1 MRFLI
6 YTMLIGL
13 VALILA
19 DTDYGRPIIPHE
31 RQLVYQAIRHMDSK
45 GFGQDAEIALKIT
58 NSSHFRYSRF
68 LSNATALF
76 RARGANFGYYAYTPL
91 FSRSRVFVG
100 QSFWE
105 VGDVGQSSIISHE
118 LAHIRRH
125 RERFLR
131 GFPRH
136 ADEAQAYQRQYETYR
151 ALGLKPYGPDAP
163 VYWDMMIGIQTYL
176 LPEHP
181 EYAKRSDIRWAM
193 GQLDQEE
200 KPFAGIAIA
209 LLYVAIAAILLVGGD
224 RLGSRI
230 ACGVLK
236 RCSIPSLLHL
246 GEWVVVPVALLLPVI
261 ILLGF
266 VTVVLEAN
274 KADPVQVLAN
284 NLEMILL
291 AAFFLTGIVGGF
303 LVQARRPG

>member
-1 MRFLI
+1 MRLLT

-13 VALILA
+13 VGLILA
-19 DTDYGRPIIPHE
+19 DTDYGRPITPHE

-91 FSRSRVFVG
+91 FSRTRVFVG

-105 VGDVGQSSIISHE
+105 VGDIGQSSIISHE

-136 ADEAQAYQRQYETYR
+136 TDEAQAYQSQYETYH

-163 VYWDMMIGIQTYL
+163 
-176 LPEHP
+176 
-181 EYAKRSDIRWAM
+181 R
-193 GQLDQEE
+193 
-200 KPFAGIAIA
+200 
-209 LLYVAIAAILLVGGD
+209 
-224 RLGSRI
+224 
-230 ACGVLK
+230 
-236 RCSIPSLLHL
+236 
-246 GEWVVVPVALLLPVI
+246 
-261 ILLGF
+261 LLGYDDRRTTLPAARSSG
-266 VTVVLEAN
+266 VCQTIGHPLGDGATGSGR
-274 KADPVQVLAN
+274 KAFRRDCDRTPVCRHCGN
-284 NLEMILL
+284 PSR
-291 AAFFLTGIVGGF
+291 G
-303 LVQARRPG
+303 RR